1 MPRDTD
7 SIERDIARARE
18 ELAST
23 LDSLAVRANPQ
34 RLADDAKN
42 GIIATLNKPAVKFPL
57 IGVGVLA
64 LALTV
69 KKLVS

>member
-18 ELAST
+18 ELAAT
-23 LDSLAVRANPQ
+23 LDHLAVRANPA

-42 GIIATLNKPAVKFPL
+42 GILATLNSPAVKFPL

-64 LALTV
+64 LAFTV
-69 KKLVS
+69 KKLFS

>member
-1 MPRDTD
+1 MARDTD

-18 ELAST
+18 ELAAT
-23 LDSLAVRANPQ
+23 LDNLAVRANPQ

-42 GIIATLNKPAVKFPL
+42 GLLATLNKPAVKFPL

>member
-1 MPRDTD
+1 MARDTD

-18 ELAST
+18 ELAAT
-23 LDSLAVRANPQ
+23 LDNLAVRANPQ

-42 GIIATLNKPAVKFPL
+42 GLLATMNSPAVKFPL
-57 IGVGVLA
+57 IGIGVLA

>member
-1 MPRDTD
+1 MARDTD

-23 LDSLAVRANPQ
+23 LDTLAVRANPQ
-34 RLADDAKN
+34 RLAEDAKN
-42 GIIATLNKPAVKFPL
+42 GVLATLNAPAIKFPL
-57 IGVGVLA
+57 IGVGVIVV
-64 LALTV
+64 ALTL

>member
-1 MPRDTD
+1 MARDTD

-18 ELAST
+18 ELAAT
-23 LDSLAVRANPQ
+23 LDNLAVRANPQ

-42 GIIATLNKPAVKFPL
+42 GLLATLNSPAVKFPL